1 MKCNVISKWKTWIII
16 AVIAILAGA
25 VMLGVF
31 GFNYSANDKNAYEIQ
46 ITVAGSVNDV
56 EKTATEG
63 AEKYFKEVKCE
74 PSSKQ
79 TIEDGA
85 IYHFDSIEGIDE
97 AALAAA
103 AKAPE
108 GYETTVTVSKTVKG
122 GTEKSVVLY
131 TVLALG
137 IAIAV
142 IFVYTLIA
150 EKLASGV
157 AVLVSSVLSALLYA
171 SVTAI
176 VRVPVGNFFA
186 AGLAAATTLGAVL
199 SVVMCNRFKETAKLV
214 TEEKLTSADIAN
226 KSVRLSVQRFN
237 FAFFAMAVAA
247 VSFAS
252 LGLILGANGLLFVG
266 VQILIAAVVSYFAA
280 FTFTPVLYAAIKK
293 NKR

>member
-1 MKCNVISKWKTWIII
+1 MKCNVVSKWKTWIII

-25 VMLGVF
+25 IMLGVF

-108 GYETTVTVSKTVKG
+108 GYETTVTVSETVKG
-122 GTEKSVVLY
+122 GTEKSVILY

-142 IFVYTLIA
+142 IFVYALIA

-214 TEEKLTSADIAN
+214 TEEKLTPADIAN
-226 KSVRLSVQRFN
+226 KSAKLSVQRFH
-237 FAFFAMAVAA
+237 FAFFAMVVAA

-252 LGLILGANGLLFVG
+252 LGLILGAKGLLFVG

>member
-1 MKCNVISKWKTWIII
+1 MKCNVVSKWKTWIII
-16 AVIAILAGA
+16 AVIAILAG
-25 VMLGVF
+25 VIMLGVF
-31 GFNYSANDKNAYEIQ
+31 GLNYSANDKDAYEIQ
-46 ITVAGSVNDV
+46 ITVAGSVNGV
-56 EKTATEG
+56 EKTATDG
-63 AEKYFKEVKCE
+63 AEKYFKDVKCE

-79 TIEDGA
+79 TVEDGA
-85 IYHFDSIEGIDE
+85 IYHFDNIEGIDE

-108 GYETTVTVSKTVKG
+108 GYETAVTVSRTAKG
-122 GTEKSVVLY
+122 RTEKTAIAY
-131 TVLALG
+131 AVLALG
-137 IAIAV
+137 IAVAV

-186 AGLAAATTLGAVL
+186 AGLAVATALGAVL
-199 SVVMCNRFKETAKLV
+199 SVVMCNRFKETARLV
-214 TEEKLTSADIAN
+214 TEEKLSSADIAN
-226 KSVRLSVQRFN
+226 KSAKLSVQRFN
-237 FAFFAMAVAA
+237 FAFFAMAIAA

-252 LGLILGANGLLFVG
+252 LGLILGATSLLFVG
-266 VQILIAAVVSYFAA
+266 IQILIAAVVSYFAA

>member
-16 AVIAILAGA
+16 AVIAIFAGA

-97 AALAAA
+97 AALAAE

-176 VRVPVGNFFA
+176 VRVPAGNFFA

>member
-1 MKCNVISKWKTWIII
+1 MKCNVVSKWKTWIII

-85 IYHFDSIEGIDE
+85 IYHFDGIEGIDE

-122 GTEKSVVLY
+122 GTEKSVILY

-226 KSVRLSVQRFN
+226 KSAKLSAKRFN
-237 FAFFAMAVAA
+237 FAFFAMAIAA

-252 LGLILGANGLLFVG
+252 LGLILGAKGLLFVG

>member
-31 GFNYSANDKNAYEIQ
+31 GLNYSANDKNAYEIQ

-97 AALAAA
+97 AALATA

-226 KSVRLSVQRFN
+226 KSVKLSVQRFN

>member
-31 GFNYSANDKNAYEIQ
+31 GLNYSANDKNAYEIQ

-79 TIEDGA
+79 KIEDGA

-97 AALAAA
+97 AALATA

-186 AGLAAATTLGAVL
+186 AGLAAATMLGAVL

-226 KSVRLSVQRFN
+226 KSVKLSVQRFN

>member
-1 MKCNVISKWKTWIII
+1 MKCNVVSKWKTWIII

-108 GYETTVTVSKTVKG
+108 GYETTVTVSETVKG
-122 GTEKSVVLY
+122 GTEKSVILY

-142 IFVYTLIA
+142 IFVYALIA

-226 KSVRLSVQRFN
+226 KSAKLSVQRFN

-252 LGLILGANGLLFVG
+252 LGLILGAKGLLFVG